1 MTIKD
6 ILELGFGIDFNTL
19 SFNLIKDDFDSKTTV
34 NAVKNML
41 ENYPITIPKEYFS
54 KEDEDYV
61 VDEVFGPH
69 DFIIENMLV
78 QLFIS
83 DEDELINR

>member
-34 NAVKNML
+34 NDVKNML
-41 ENYPITIPKEYFS
+41 ENYPITISKEYRSTNISQARLENPFVS
-54 KEDEDYV
+54 SPPCYV
-61 VDEVFGPH
+61 IFD
-69 DFIIENMLV
+69 
-78 QLFIS
+78 
-83 DEDELINR
+83 